1 MIMFKN
7 VNKVFNEISLGCK
20 QLFIQNNLIIS
31 DCPYK
36 CLGNA
41 SFFLKNPD
49 PFNNGVDDQNY
60 LLGCMWPYLAGFSL
74 AQKCYVGS
82 HFLGHK

>member
-1 MIMFKN
+1 M
-7 VNKVFNEISLGCK
+7 NKVLNEISVGCK
-20 QLFIQNNLIIS
+20 QLFIQNKLIKS

-41 SFFLKNPD
+41 SFSKKNPH
-49 PFNNGVDDQNY
+49 PFSNGVDDQNY
-60 LLGCMWPYLAGFSL
+60 LLGCMCPYLVGLFLAPNIFSH
-74 AQKCYVGS
+74 VGS